1 MLHLGLTLPPSRLWR
16 LCLESV
22 STKFDCP
29 NEKGSTTRQLQ
40 HLQYVQ
46 YGDLTLSTCFNN
58 RTVPGLE
65 TCFELANQCF
75 AHRHWTS
82 LLLKQLF
89 INVLNKA
96 LDSQF
101 LCIHNLT
108 KDSLDCLLTKQCKL
122 KPMGKCSNFG
132 CWNALHSRLV
142 HPIHW
147 GIISTEP
154 AHLAHPRV
162 QVRPAMQEFYGPA
175 QCLEGTVSNLKPSK
189 TRP

>member
-1 MLHLGLTLPPSRLWR
+1 MFSMVIWLYLN
-16 LCLESV
+16 V
-22 STKFDCP
+22 STI
-29 NEKGSTTRQLQ
+29 
-40 HLQYVQ
+40 VQ
-46 YGDLTLSTCFNN
+46 YQDWKHG
-58 RTVPGLE
+58 
-65 TCFELANQCF
+65 FELANQCF

-89 INVLNKA
+89 IKALNEV

-101 LCIHNLT
+101 LCIHDLT

-122 KPMGKCSNFG
+122 KPMGNVPILAAEICIAFKMHGETTC
-132 CWNALHSRLV
+132 CARLV

-147 GIISTEP
+147 GIISSEP

-175 QCLEGTVSNLKPSK
+175 QCLELPKLDHK
-189 TRP
+189 YICIHIL